1 MFTPKTGVP
10 DRNRIKAVDYIS
22 EEGVLGITFMD
33 SGIMHYFHV
42 PIAVY
47 MSMMVAVSKDMFFV
61 KNVKSKYRYR
71 FLKYLE

>member
-1 MFTPKTGVP
+1 MFTPETGVP

-22 EEGVLGITFMD
+22 EEGVLAITFMD

-47 MSMMVAVSKDMFFV
+47 MSMMVSVSKDMFFV
-61 KNVKSKYRYR
+61 KNVKNKYRYR
-71 FLKYLE
+71 FLKYQE